1 MAILLLKIMSSISST
16 SLPTPQARPG
26 VPAHPRAD
34 PRIDA
39 GVERSSSVDLTPRS
53 SLGANQRPI
62 RINRF
67 PEEEALFAYNRQ
79 AQINVH
85 KAPSKIDEYV

>member
-1 MAILLLKIMSSISST
+1 MSSISST
-16 SLPTPQARPG
+16 SLHTPQARPS
-26 VPAHPRAD
+26 VPAHPRAG
-34 PRIDA
+34 PPVHA
-39 GVERSSSVDLTPRS
+39 GEEPSSSVDLTPQS

-62 RINRF
+62 RIHRF

>member
-1 MAILLLKIMSSISST
+1 MSSIVST
-16 SLPTPQARPG
+16 SLHTPQARPG
-26 VPAHPRAD
+26 VPAQLRAG
-34 PRIDA
+34 PPIRA
-39 GVERSSSVDLTPRS
+39 GDEPSSRTDLTPQS

-79 AQINVH
+79 AQINVP

>member
-1 MAILLLKIMSSISST
+1 MSSIVST
-16 SLPTPQARPG
+16 SLHTPQARPG
-26 VPAHPRAD
+26 VPAHLRAG
-34 PRIDA
+34 PPIRA
-39 GVERSSSVDLTPRS
+39 GDEPSSSADLMPQS
-53 SLGANQRPI
+53 SLGGHQRPS

-79 AQINVH
+79 AQINVP